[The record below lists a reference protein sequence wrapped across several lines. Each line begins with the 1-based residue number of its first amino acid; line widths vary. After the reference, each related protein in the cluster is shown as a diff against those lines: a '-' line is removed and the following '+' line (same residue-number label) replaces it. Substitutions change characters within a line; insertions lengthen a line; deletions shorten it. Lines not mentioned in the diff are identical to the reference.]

1 MMTLEVLISQ
11 KDLISAL
18 GRSRKNSLQSV
29 LLKVMK
35 ILNFS
40 SFSVG
45 LLFGFLVD
53 FFSLRAQVS
62 QN

>member
-29 LLKVMK
+29 LLKVMR
-35 ILNFS
+35 ILNLS
-40 SFSVG
+40 SFSVVHFVIWF
-45 LLFGFLVD
+45 FGR
-53 FFSLRAQVS
+53 FFQFAG
-62 QN
+62 